1 MKILIFIDSLGA
13 GGAEK
18 SMVEFAKF
26 LHNRE
31 DTCVKF
37 ICIRHIDIGFE
48 EEVKDFG
55 IEIIFFNGKSSFRN
69 KLSFLIDE
77 IKKERP
83 DIIHSILYE
92 ANLLLRVSR
101 FFGQQGAVI
110 QSLVNTP
117 YSLERKKDNKLPW
130 HKFQLAKQL
139 EKWSARFTPKI
150 YYHAITKT
158 VLEHYRPMF
167 KFKNNSRIIYRGRY
181 QNVNHKD
188 VKKKTSGLS
197 LINTGRQEFA
207 KGQIDI
213 LKALTILR
221 SKYNIQDVHLE
232 ILGRTGKYS
241 DNLLEYVEEHNL
253 QDQVEIHGFVNN
265 VEERLVKADVFVFP
279 SYYEGLGGALLEAF
293 AAKLPC
299 VCSNIPVLKEVV
311 GSEAGALFSIP
322 GDYEQLA
329 LNIKLLYDNPDK
341 REKLSNYSYARF
353 QKHFKM
359 ESINEQMLNM
369 YKDVISQNS

>member
-31 DTCVKF
+31 DTSVKF
-37 ICIRHIDIGFE
+37 ICLRHIDIGFE
-48 EEVKDFG
+48 EEVKNFG
-55 IEIIFFNGKSSFRN
+55 IETLYFKGMSSFRN
-69 KLSFLIDE
+69 KLSFLIDT
-77 IKKERP
+77 IKNERP

-101 FFGQQGAVI
+101 FFCQQGAVI

-130 HKFQLAKQL
+130 LKFQMAKQL
-139 EKWSARFTPKI
+139 EKWTARSTPNI
-150 YYHAITKT
+150 YYHAITNT
-158 VLEHYRPMF
+158 VLEHYRPLF
-167 KFKNNSRIIYRGRY
+167 KFKKNFRIIYRGRY
-181 QNVNHKD
+181 QNKNLKD
-188 VKKKTSGLS
+188 VQERTSGLS

-221 SKYNIQDVHLE
+221 SKYNIYDIHLE

-241 DNLLEYVEEHNL
+241 DVLLEYIKEHNL

-265 VEERLVKADVFVFP
+265 VEERLVKADGFVFP

-311 GSEAGALFSIP
+311 GSEEGALFSNP
-322 GDYEQLA
+322 GDYEKLA
-329 LNIKLLYDNPDK
+329 MNIKLLYDNPDK
-341 REKLSNYSYARF
+341 RERLSEYSYARF
-353 QKHFKM
+353 QKYFKM
-359 ESINEQMLNM
+359 ETINAQMLDM
-369 YKDVISQNS
+369 YKNVISQNY